1 MRSRAFILAVLLL
14 ASLAAAAGAIAPP
27 WTPLGPF
34 GGAVSH
40 LTADPTRSGTLYATT
55 PRGIFKTLDAG
66 AHWTALSLDM
76 ATTPVAV
83 DPVHPSTLYV
93 GVLAPR
99 LLLKST
105 DGGASW
111 FPSGT
116 GLPENNVSV
125 APASVTIDPSNP
137 RRLLLDYLGTVWRSA
152 DAGASWQAASSGLP
166 PSSSATPG
174 EVAFAA
180 RPAGTAFATTTA
192 GLYRSFDAGLS
203 WQRLDHGLPAAGVL
217 LLALAPSD
225 PKTAYVSLAGLGLY
239 GTADGG
245 VSWRHVS
252 VSSSLFN
259 RSLAVSARSPRT
271 LYAGTAGGLLFR
283 STDGG
288 AHWSPLSGVSGVASV
303 AFDASLPQRVYA
315 GTGAPPLGGVSRSDD
330 GGASWTR
337 WNQGMTGLVTP
348 LLAVDPGDADELWT
362 TVGAALFHSANA
374 GARWA
379 RVTSPSP
386 SPLSW
391 LAAGASGD
399 LFATVPFTI
408 SHNQTVHDAWK
419 SADGGAS
426 WKQVLDS
433 ASLDTLQIRVA
444 PSDPA
449 TVYAAGFNLAT
460 GLARVYRSTD
470 RGETWEPRPSGGTP
484 FCGFLDLAVAPSSA
498 AVVYVS
504 GSRFDASSPR
514 CEPAVLRSGDGG
526 ATWGPAGS
534 GLPASTVVALAVDP
548 RDPDLI
554 YAGTFMDGV
563 WKSAD
568 GGRTWSLAS
577 IALAGRRITRLIA
590 DDSGRLFVVVDGK
603 VDRSDDG
610 GVTWQGWNRG
620 LRTSLVF
627 SLAAAPGGPGRIH
640 AATANGVWVV
650 SGED

>member
-1 MRSRAFILAVLLL
+1 M
-14 ASLAAAAGAIAPP
+14 
-27 WTPLGPF
+27 
-34 GGAVSH
+34 
-40 LTADPTRSGTLYATT
+40 
-55 PRGIFKTLDAG
+55 
-66 AHWTALSLDM
+66 
-76 ATTPVAV
+76 
-83 DPVHPSTLYV
+83 
-93 GVLAPR
+93 
-99 LLLKST
+99 
-105 DGGASW
+105 
-111 FPSGT
+111 
-116 GLPENNVSV
+116 
-125 APASVTIDPSNP
+125 APASVTVDPSDP
-137 RRLLLDYLGTVWRSA
+137 RRLLLDYLGAVWRSA

-203 WQRLDHGLPAAGVL
+203 WKRLDHGLPAATVL

-245 VSWRHVS
+245 ASWRHVS
-252 VSSSLFN
+252 VSLSLFN

-288 AHWSPLSGVSGVASV
+288 AHWSPLSGVSGVAAIAV
-303 AFDASLPQRVYA
+303 DAALPQRIYA
-315 GTGAPPLGGVSRSDD
+315 GIVAPPLGGVSRSDD
-330 GGASWTR
+330 GGVSWTR
-337 WNQGMTGLVTP
+337 WNQGMTGLATP

-374 GARWA
+374 GTRWA

-386 SPLSW
+386 SPLGR
-391 LAAGASGD
+391 LAAGGSGD
-399 LFATVPFTI
+399 LFATIPFTSI
-408 SHNQTVHDAWK
+408 PHGPTIHALWK

-426 WKQVLDS
+426 WKQVLDTD
-433 ASLDTLQIRVA
+433 SLDTRQIRVA

-449 TVYAAGFNLAT
+449 TVYAAGFSPAS
-460 GLARVYRSTD
+460 GLSRVYRSTD
-470 RGETWEPRPSGGTP
+470 RGESWEPQPNGGVSS
-484 FCGFLDLAVAPSSA
+484 FCDFLDLEVAPSSA

-504 GSRFDASSPR
+504 GSRYVAATHR
-514 CEPAVLRSGDGG
+514 CDPAVLRSGDGG
-526 ATWGPAGS
+526 ATWSPAGA
-534 GLPASTVVALAVDP
+534 GLPPGTVLALAVDP
-548 RDPDLI
+548 RDPDRV
-554 YAGTFMDGV
+554 YAGTFVDGV

-577 IALAGRRITRLIA
+577 IALAGRKITGLIA
-590 DDSGRLFVVVDGK
+590 DPAGRLFVVVDGK

-610 GVTWQGWNRG
+610 GVNWQGWSRG
-620 LRTSLVF
+620 LRTSLIF
-627 SLAAAPGGPGRIH
+627 SLAADPDGSGRIH

-650 SGED
+650 SGTD